1 MILKQFIFCIFNPVH
16 CDYSRKGR
24 AYLSTFIHNST
35 IPFFLSA
42 AQQHLSKTIEIT
54 RINLFNIITQYR
66 AIFPEEDGNLK
77 TQSSLRPLQGVSCN
91 GDRLFQAWLH
101 NKVCSS

>member
-1 MILKQFIFCIFNPVH
+1 MKLTIFILLF
-16 CDYSRKGR
+16 
-24 AYLSTFIHNST
+24 T
-35 IPFFLSA
+35 

-66 AIFPEEDGNLK
+66 AIFPEDEGTLK

-101 NKVCSS
+101 NKVATA

>member
-1 MILKQFIFCIFNPVH
+1 MKLTIFILLF
-16 CDYSRKGR
+16 
-24 AYLSTFIHNST
+24 T
-35 IPFFLSA
+35 
-42 AQQHLSKTIEIT
+42 AQHHLSKTIEIT

-66 AIFPEEDGNLK
+66 AIFPEDEGTLK

-101 NKVCSS
+101 NKVATA